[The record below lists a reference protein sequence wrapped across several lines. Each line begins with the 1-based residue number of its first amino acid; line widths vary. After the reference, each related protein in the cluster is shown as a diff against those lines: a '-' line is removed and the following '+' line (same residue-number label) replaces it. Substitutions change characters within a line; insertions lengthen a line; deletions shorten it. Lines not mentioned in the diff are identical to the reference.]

1 MKGKK
6 LTALAITAVM
16 GMSVLA
22 GCSGGSAESGK
33 ETKKTADGKTHN
45 WSFSAQKQKTK
56 KPYRNW

>member
-33 ETKKTADGKTHN
+33 ETKKQQTERQN